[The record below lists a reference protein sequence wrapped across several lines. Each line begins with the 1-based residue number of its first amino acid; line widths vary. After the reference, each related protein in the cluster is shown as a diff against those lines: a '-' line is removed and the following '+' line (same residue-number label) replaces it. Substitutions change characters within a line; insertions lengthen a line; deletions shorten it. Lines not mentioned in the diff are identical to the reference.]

1 MDIFNQIG
9 NTLQQAL
16 RWVVSLL
23 PDSPFKLL
31 DNSPI
36 KQYLA
41 FVNWICP
48 FDFVITTLEAW
59 LVAVAAYYCWSVL
72 LRWVKAIG

>member
-1 MDIFNQIG
+1 MDIINNLG
-9 NTLQQAL
+9 STLQQAL

-23 PDSPFKLL
+23 PDSPFKIL
-31 DNSPI
+31 DSSPI
-36 KQYLA
+36 QPYLA
-41 FVNWICP
+41 FMNWLLP
-48 FDFVITTLEAW
+48 FNFVVTTLETW